1 MVPLPENGS
10 RTVSPGLLPASMQIL
25 ASSSGD
31 VERWAPC
38 GDRPDV
44 PAVSFAGFI
53 SLEPV
58 AASIHLGA
66 VGFGLIVSVGS
77 AAAEGFCVAALPAG
91 LFRIVPDG
99 QLLDGLGVVVIGGRF
114 TE

>member
-1 MVPLPENGS
+1 MG
-10 RTVSPGLLPASMQIL
+10 AFI
-25 ASSSGD
+25 
-31 VERWAPC
+31 WPC

-44 PAVSFAGFI
+44 PTVSFAGFI

-77 AAAEGFCVAALPAG
+77 AAAEGFRVAALPAG

-114 TE
+114 AE